1 MTTSVQISSSTKVC
15 AKCKIEKAVDLFSL
29 HKNRKGGR
37 YPYCKE
43 CRRISHSKI
52 AAIIAP
58 KERIRRFE
66 NYQRIKSD
74 PIKYSKMLKQMR
86 ETNKRS
92 IIAHPDRMRARA
104 ALINAVRTG
113 VLVRPK
119 FCSECQCECKP
130 HAHHDS
136 YLMENALKVRWLCR
150 KCHMAHHRKYPDP
163 VK

>member
-1 MTTSVQISSSTKVC
+1 MTASVEISSGTKVC

-43 CRRISHSKI
+43 CRRIDHSKI
-52 AAIIAP
+52 AALIAL
-58 KERIRRFE
+58 KERVRRLK
-66 NYQRIKSD
+66 NYQSLKLD
-74 PIKYSKMLKQMR
+74 PLKYSKMLGQMR
-86 ETNKRS
+86 ATNKRS
-92 IIAHPDRMRARA
+92 RIAHPDRVRARE
-104 ALINAVRTG
+104 ALRKAVITG

-150 KCHMAHHRKYPDP
+150 KCHMAHHQRYPDQI
-163 VK
+163 K